1 MNPGT
6 PGGTKR
12 PPHLPGP
19 PGTQSPLR
27 RGPLHPVPGLAAA
40 HLRYQ
45 ETQSSEKNLRGKRG
59 RDRRG
64 AKHGPG
70 ERGAFAGRKEI
81 LNGPSV
87 LGGTVAVSLQGSPR
101 TPASFDFLV
110 RVLLTI
116 PVVSV
121 VDTQLSLAG
130 VSTRLHGGAGRS
142 RERSGGVFG
151 RGGVCVWAGQATFRS
166 DDGKSRAG
174 PCKAAEPCSLELELG
189 LRAGA
194 RRNGSA

>member
-1 MNPGT
+1 M
-6 PGGTKR
+6 
-12 PPHLPGP
+12 
-19 PGTQSPLR
+19 
-27 RGPLHPVPGLAAA
+27 
-40 HLRYQ
+40 
-45 ETQSSEKNLRGKRG
+45 
-59 RDRRG
+59 
-64 AKHGPG
+64 
-70 ERGAFAGRKEI
+70 GRKEI

-142 RERSGGVFG
+142 RERSGGCFRQRGCVRLGWAGHVLFG
-151 RGGVCVWAGQATFRS
+151 RREVPC
-166 DDGKSRAG
+166 RALQG
-174 PCKAAEPCSLELELG
+174 
-189 LRAGA
+189 R
-194 RRNGSA
+194 